1 MEELI
6 HSEEWGD
13 PLGYSITVNRKGEN
27 LETEYSAVLSPAK
40 ETPDDIL
47 QKFKEKPMNLEAL
60 FTGGNPFEG
69 ADGVQGEELVPGI
82 IAQ

>member
-27 LETEYSAVLSPAK
+27 LETEYSAVLSPA
-40 ETPDDIL
+40 TPDDIL
-47 QKFKEKPMNLEAL
+47 QKSKEKPMNLEAL